1 MTKYLIGMAGALG
14 GMLVGGW
21 LMLAPFALAYQL
33 SGAGWGDPTYTD
45 FWSGLAILVISLIGL
60 IAYVLGLVRELRRRG
75 IIEER
80 REETPQVQQAQV
92 AGTPV
97 APTGGETP
105 TGSGDNIEQ
114 ILLPLVTAMLKDMQE
129 DQRRREE
136 NGETSQSIATPKWR
150 LVDPERRAQ
159 Q

>member
-1 MTKYLIGMAGALG
+1 MSKYLVGMIGALG

-21 LMLAPFALAYQL
+21 LMLAPFALAYQS
-33 SGAGWGDPTYTD
+33 SGADWADPTYTD
-45 FWSGLAILVISLIGL
+45 FWSGMAILVISLIGL
-60 IAYVLGLVRELRRRG
+60 ASYVLGLLAELRRRG

-80 REETPQVQQAQV
+80 IEPPQLQQAQ
-92 AGTPV
+92 AATPV
-97 APTGGETP
+97 VPIRGETP
-105 TGSGDNIEQ
+105 TGGGKNVEQ

-136 NGETSQSIATPKWR
+136 KGEPPRSIATPKWR
-150 LVDPERRAQ
+150 LVDPERSTQ